1 MIPGMMLKHSQL
13 YSLSRRFLA
22 VSCRRR
28 VCSSTTSHRTQ
39 GHHRHLLL
47 TRSLTTKTGQEHHAF
62 FQEQL
67 EDLEKEHTY
76 FFGEDNAITSSDP
89 VMTKTGQEHNAL
101 FEEQLQELAV
111 ERKSVVGS
119 RSTQQESGPSQDELE
134 LLHEERDAIFQFS
147 EQEKQA
153 WSSIANPAQQ
163 TLSPQLLQEIAQ
175 AREQQDM
182 QQEQQPQA
190 ITSSTIDEEHHSSFS
205 HVTQDGAS
213 IHMVDVGHKAVT
225 TRMAQ
230 AQTKVF
236 LPDEVLEAFAS
247 TTEELVGPK
256 GPIFATA
263 KLAGIMAA
271 K

>member
-1 MIPGMMLKHSQL
+1 M
-13 YSLSRRFLA
+13 
-22 VSCRRR
+22 
-28 VCSSTTSHRTQ
+28 
-39 GHHRHLLL
+39 
-47 TRSLTTKTGQEHHAF
+47 TKTGQEHH
-62 FQEQL
+62 
-67 EDLEKEHTY
+67 
-76 FFGEDNAITSSDP
+76 
-89 VMTKTGQEHNAL
+89 AL
-101 FEEQLQELAV
+101 FEEQLQELAI
-111 ERKSVVGS
+111 EQKSTVGS
-119 RSTQQESGPSQDELE
+119 SSTQQESGPSQDEQDELE

-153 WSSIANPAQQ
+153 WSSIASPQQ

-175 AREQQDM
+175 AREQQTV
-182 QQEQQPQA
+182 QQEQQPQE
-190 ITSSTIDEEHHSSFS
+190 ITSAADDDEHHSSFS

-225 TRMAQ
+225 TRMAR